1 MPYIHLGIDYGT
13 SATKIVARDYAAAGG
28 EKTYPLKWRTSEHNQ
43 YRLPSC
49 VATTSR
55 HAWFGLQPGAR
66 EAPADAAW
74 HYSMKMRV
82 AAQHCADEE
91 RVRVYARALRE
102 LTLPAGWGY
111 QTLFVASLVWII
123 RRALDQS
130 LNVMGHTE
138 RDVRYGVTFGLP
150 TDFRHNASLS
160 RFFLHRYRAAYG
172 LARDE
177 ELCRRFFPPQ
187 RHDVA
192 LDDALRRAIMSG
204 LDESERA
211 GDDDIEYWHQSEARA
226 SVLWGWNSPV
236 FAPGAYLHVDV
247 GAGTTNVVAYIVK
260 EQNGRGG
267 GKAGFCVLSSQS
279 GPVGLDAFAAGSAK
293 FDVGR
298 RLREEPR
305 LVDQLRSPYRHVFGG
320 VRKKTGDGTAW
331 DQWARARIVLLGG
344 GSSFPELEPVFAF
357 HPTRSSVQ
365 IEVVDLTAPPPD
377 LQLGLSRG
385 TTGSQLTR
393 EHREARR
400 SLAIAY
406 GLSLPGAM
414 LPEERRPDEVPPI
427 ETPRRVATQ
436 TLEGFYAK

>member
-1 MPYIHLGIDYGT
+1 MPYVHLGIDYGT

-28 EKTYPLKWRTSEHNQ
+28 DKTYPLKWRTSEHNE

-55 HAWFGLQPGAR
+55 HAWFGLHPAAR
-66 EAPADAAW
+66 GAPADASW

-91 RVRVYARALRE
+91 RVRVYVKALRE
-102 LTLPAGWGY
+102 LTLPPGWGY

-123 RRALDQS
+123 RRALEQS
-130 LNVMGHTE
+130 LTIMGHTE
-138 RDVRYGVTFGLP
+138 RNVRYGVTFGLP
-150 TDFRHNASLS
+150 TDFRHNESLS
-160 RFFLHRYRAAYG
+160 RFFLHRYRAAYA

-177 ELCRRFFPPQ
+177 DLCRRFFPTQ

-192 LDDALRRAIMSG
+192 LDDALRRAIMNA
-204 LDESERA
+204 LDESERG
-211 GDDDIEYWHQSEARA
+211 GDDDVEYWHQSEARA

-236 FAPGAYLHVDV
+236 FAPGPYLHVDV
-247 GAGTTNVVAYIVK
+247 GAGTTNVVAYLVK
-260 EQNGRGG
+260 EHSGG
-267 GKAGFCVLSSQS
+267 VGKAGVCVLSSQS
-279 GPVGLDAFAAGSAK
+279 GPVGFDAVRSARVD
-293 FDVGR
+293 DVGR
-298 RLREEPR
+298 RLREDPR

-320 VRKKTGDGTAW
+320 LRRKTGDGTAW
-331 DQWARARIVLLGG
+331 EQWTRARIVLLGG
-344 GSSFPELEPVFAF
+344 GSSVPELEPVFAF

-377 LQLGLSRG
+377 LQLGLSRAM
-385 TTGSQLTR
+385 TGSQLKG

-414 LPEERRPDEVPPI
+414 LPEERRPDEIPPI
-427 ETPRRVATQ
+427 ETPRAVASK